1 MLFWGYQKLDV
12 VLDFFYQSIY
22 LKMELLQNS
31 FSNLRR
37 QKLRVRREIDYE
49 IYIFLNLKLKGKD

>member
-1 MLFWGYQKLDV
+1 
-12 VLDFFYQSIY
+12 
-22 LKMELLQNS
+22 MELLQDI

-37 QKLRVRREIDYE
+37 PNLGVRREIDYE